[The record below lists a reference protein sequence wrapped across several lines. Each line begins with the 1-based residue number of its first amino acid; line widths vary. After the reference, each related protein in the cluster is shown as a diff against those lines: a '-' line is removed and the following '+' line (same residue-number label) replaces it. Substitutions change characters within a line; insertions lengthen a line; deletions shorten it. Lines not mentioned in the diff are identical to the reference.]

1 MAKVKPK
8 KVENV
13 NLDPY
18 HHKIMQHVAY
28 AENLQQQGIPEYS
41 NKSIIDLCQENALHY
56 STYNPNTRLPY
67 PYDWQLRARRPVISN
82 RVIGIAAHATKRV
95 IYPNVF
101 AKNRN
106 NEQDVVAQDIYR
118 LLYKDVVEKTGY
130 IYKFLDWIVGTLL
143 EPYGVM
149 ETGYRVGKRT
159 IKEWNAT
166 TQQYE
171 EKEIIDSEYSGFFFE
186 PIPAANLMF
195 ANLFEPN
202 LQLQPFIIKRRYISF
217 TQAQELFG
225 EYPNFAH
232 VQPGMKM
239 AYIPDLNLARNPE
252 LNVTEDYVEHLTYYN
267 RFDDVKVDL
276 IGGVPM
282 QKADQ
287 TAIDRLDKRY
297 PFSVIKHAPLGSGSS
312 IIGQP
317 LVSKLSGDEL
327 IYNTLTNS
335 FINAQLIDLMP
346 PTIITGT
353 KKFDQNIF
361 RPGQAHFSENPDVR
375 MQQMTSQRDPRAGIA
390 AIREMEASMN
400 QSSQDPS
407 RAGFSASKEMSAY
420 EFAELNNNA
429 NIMMGLF
436 GSYVSQGVKQL
447 GELMMSDIG
456 QFLTLPD
463 MMVRADSDQV
473 ERYQSFFV
481 TDSGKDYEV
490 RFDHNYF
497 VTNKAKSIDELS
509 LDVMK
514 QEGGLKRER
523 NLIIANPSE
532 IADIAKSNRI
542 KIHIAPDV
550 YQTKS
555 EAVEKA
561 LQLEMF
567 QQYLQV
573 PGIDPRKVG
582 EDFING
588 TLSSGNA
595 DRYMQQAQPQ
605 MPGMDMMGG
614 QQPQQMQ
621 QPGNII
627 GQLTGSTSLDALN
640 RQQ

>member
-1 MAKVKPK
+1 MVKTSAK

-13 NLDPY
+13 KLDPY
-18 HHKIMQHVAY
+18 QHKIMQHVAY

-41 NKSIIDLCQENALHY
+41 NKSILDLCQENALHY

-67 PYDWQLRARRPVISN
+67 PYDWQLRARRPIISN

-106 NEQDVVAQDIYR
+106 NEQDRVAQDIYR

-130 IYKFLDWIVGTLL
+130 IYNFLDWIVGTLL

-159 IKEWNAT
+159 IKEWNADKEE
-166 TQQYE
+166 YE
-171 EKEIIDSEYSGFFFE
+171 LKEIIDSEYSGFFFE
-186 PIPAANLMF
+186 PIPAINLMF

-217 TQAQELFG
+217 TQAQDLFG
-225 EYPNFAH
+225 HYPNFQH

-252 LNVTEDYVEHLTYYN
+252 LNVTDDYVEHLTYYN

-276 IGGVPM
+276 VGGVPM

-287 TAIDRLDKRY
+287 TAIDRMDKQY

-317 LVSKLSGDEL
+317 LVSKLAGDEL

-335 FINAQLIDLMP
+335 FINSQLIDLMP
-346 PTIITGT
+346 PTIVTGT

-361 RPGQAHFSENPDVR
+361 RPGQAVFSENPDVR
-375 MQQMTSQRDPRAGIA
+375 LQQITSTRDPRAGIA

-463 MMVRADSDQV
+463 MMARSDTDQI

-481 TDSGKDYEV
+481 TDSGKDYEI
-490 RFDHNYF
+490 RFDHDYF
-497 VTNKAKSIDELS
+497 VTNKAKSIEELS

-514 QEGGLKRER
+514 KEGGLKKER
-523 NLIIANPSE
+523 NLIIANPQE
-532 IADIAKSNRI
+532 IADIAKSNRV

-567 QQYLQV
+567 KEYLQV
-573 PGIDPRKVG
+573 PGVDPRKVG

-588 TLSSGNA
+588 NLSSGNA
-595 DRYMQQAQPQ
+595 DRYMQQTQPQ
-605 MPGMDMMGG
+605 MPGMDMMMEQPS
-614 QQPQQMQ
+614 QQGRQL
-621 QPGNII
+621 GNFV
-627 GQLTGSTSLDALN
+627 GQLTGSTSLDAMN

>member
-1 MAKVKPK
+1 MAKTKAQ

-41 NKSIIDLCQENALHY
+41 NKSILDLCQENALHY

-67 PYDWQLRARRPVISN
+67 PYDWQLRARRPIISN

-106 NEQDVVAQDIYR
+106 NEQDRVAQDIYR

-166 TQQYE
+166 TGQYE

-186 PIPAANLMF
+186 PIPAVNLMF

-217 TQAQELFG
+217 TQAQDLFG
-225 EYPNFAH
+225 QYPNFQH

-252 LNVTEDYVEHLTYYN
+252 LNVTDDYVEHLTYYN

-287 TAIDRLDKRY
+287 TAIDRMDKQY

-317 LVSKLSGDEL
+317 LVSKLAGDEL

-335 FINAQLIDLMP
+335 FINSQLIDLMP
-346 PTIITGT
+346 PTIVTGT

-361 RPGQAHFSENPDVR
+361 RPGQAMFSENPDVR
-375 MQQMTSQRDPRAGIA
+375 LQQITSTRDPRAGIA

-463 MMVRADSDQV
+463 MMARSDTDQI

-481 TDSGKDYEV
+481 TDSGKDYEI
-490 RFDHNYF
+490 RFDHDYF
-497 VTNKAKSIDELS
+497 VTNKAKSIEELS

-514 QEGGLKRER
+514 KEGGLKKER
-523 NLIIANPSE
+523 NLIIANPQE
-532 IADIAKSNRI
+532 IADIAKSNRV

-573 PGIDPRKVG
+573 PGVDPRKVG

-588 TLSSGNA
+588 NLSSGNA
-595 DRYMQQAQPQ
+595 DRYMQQVQPQ
-605 MPGMDMMGG
+605 MPGMDMMGE
-614 QQPQQMQ
+614 QPPQQGPQ
-621 QPGNII
+621 LGNFV
-627 GQLTGSTSLDALN
+627 GQLTGSASLDAMN